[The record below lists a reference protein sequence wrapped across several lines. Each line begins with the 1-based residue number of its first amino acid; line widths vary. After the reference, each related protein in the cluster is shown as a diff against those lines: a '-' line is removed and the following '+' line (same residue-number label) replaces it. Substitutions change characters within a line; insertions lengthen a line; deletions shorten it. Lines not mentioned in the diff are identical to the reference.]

1 MRYLDLGTKIIWFRT
16 QVVSWFNIN
25 SKRTD
30 MLAWYFNANE
40 KKQIKWNKNKK
51 GFKTLIKEMATL
63 CLQQEEMITEKVP
76 SKERDFVQNA
86 FEKIAENLG

>member
-1 MRYLDLGTKIIWFRT
+1 
-16 QVVSWFNIN
+16 
-25 SKRTD
+25 

-76 SKERDFVQNA
+76 SKERDCSECFRENCGKSRLVAQNRN
-86 FEKIAENLG
+86 FIRVISNWKYSEK